1 MLLKL
6 VLASSSSLYTIHNIC
21 IKNIFQSTVHSF
33 ITYTS
38 YNNTFVSKIIILI
51 YCKLTFVSLGVQFVS
66 APISIISIP
75 CHCAG
80 IQHPSVLQIIISV
93 TATRHSHLVLKVSIL
108 TRSVLDLMYRLRF
121 NILVYNYTKIRE
133 FLKERTSQDRSHE

>member
-1 MLLKL
+1 M
-6 VLASSSSLYTIHNIC
+6 
-21 IKNIFQSTVHSF
+21 HSF

-38 YNNTFVSKIIILI
+38 YNTFVNKKIILI
-51 YCKLTFVSLGVQFVS
+51 YCKLTFVSLGVQFVL
-66 APISIISIP
+66 APISTISFP

-80 IQHPSVLQIIISV
+80 IQHPSVLQIIITV

-121 NILVYNYTKIRE
+121 NILVYKYINIRE
-133 FLKERTSQDRSHE
+133 FLKERRSQDRSHE